1 MVTGTEAR
9 LELVNSKTEASKWE
23 LFFQADLGHTMV
35 MGSQGHLN
43 SFSKSHPQHSCGLW
57 SVALKEA

>member
-1 MVTGTEAR
+1 MVIGTEAR

-23 LFFQADLGHTMV
+23 LFFQVDLGHTMV

-43 SFSKSHPQHSCGLW
+43 SFSKSHP
-57 SVALKEA
+57 